1 MILTRESYVHNYVS
15 QIQFEHTLG
24 FYTHLCAGL
33 PSSLD
38 RLLERILQ
46 ADHSEYNLPPSSSSH
61 GEDTDAETLTP
72 VAISDQAPLM
82 TKANELAPQI
92 NLSTDSGTRRQPL
105 AIPLPDSFHQEQVK
119 DDTTCITDTI
129 QPEIKS
135 KGPQTDSS
143 PRQSVA
149 HDLSVQASSSDTTD
163 KYDQTLTL
171 SDSYHHE
178 QCNFPKDQSTL
189 MTDQTAAIETSTS
202 TAANEPHQVMFR
214 YNDKLITA
222 LSADPLGIAGVL
234 VTKGFIPEHTEAQMR
249 LISSTPREKA
259 TILVTTIRQRI
270 EIAPKRFHEF
280 LSILSE
286 QAWTKDIMEV
296 LQSHTGHEHL
306 RRDVSVQVVSI
317 GDHGS
322 TDTGRKS
329 SSDSSSNGDYHA
341 FSQLNSED
349 KAELEAHLILSADS
363 MRKKFAALLVN
374 VIKSFKEQNVEPTL
388 LISAVLALTEHNDP
402 AIGKPLLEREREAL
416 MKAQSVDHIF
426 HVLRPHM
433 TFFNYEI
440 LEFLIEVMGS
450 DNDKHNLQKFLQEFR
465 RFCRRSVFEI
475 PANVLGHGT
484 EKGIDQQKFCIK
496 ITKQFKAAL
505 LVHCSKEQTEPDLQ
519 TTSSIQASSSE
530 EAMAREGMICAPE
543 LGISLEDAKH
553 IQRKLASVLKLKVS
567 SIYLDSALSGSTIL
581 TFLLPSHISLAG
593 LDSDPDIIAL
603 ASNGIHILCGPPGKP
618 EQKELTSSG
627 LVMQWSP
634 PEYGC
639 DSLAQYILYYQKQ
652 CKHDETSEWQMIK
665 LNSLETHTCV
675 PDLND
680 GDTYV
685 FKICTVSDVGTLQY
699 SNESDP
705 IVLSTDRILTN
716 SIHKIIVA
724 NKDMLTSAFSLAD
737 PNIIAVTL
745 SVKEVISKKDEAQI
759 NLTSTPSEKAIILVT
774 AIENGM
780 KRGPEKFQTFLNT
793 LSEAKLSLPGDVVE
807 TLWSEYYD
815 SVYEQYLDYLKYL
828 YASLDK
834 KQTTSNQ
841 WPPSATKKFFRLAM
855 IKTTT
860 VRRGYI
866 NDRFVQMTI
875 TGKVDDILLEKSP
888 IQLEDIFKET
898 KGQRKV
904 ILLEGAP
911 GCGKSTLSVYICQQ
925 WEKGQLFNQFQLV
938 ILIRLRDPAVKN
950 AKGLADLL
958 PCPDTKTAQQIAA
971 RMLANKCRDILF
983 ILDGWDELPP
993 NLRKDSIFHK
1003 LVQPKLPQSNQLCES
1018 TVIVTS
1024 RPISSGDLHKVVSSR
1039 VEILGFTAEELY
1051 QFFTECLKGDT
1062 EAVKTL
1068 LEKIEE
1074 HPEVAGSCYL
1084 PLNATILVHLFK
1096 SDRNTLPTTLYGI
1109 FSSLVLN
1116 CMQRHLKLRTQY
1128 KDVSIESLDQLPE
1141 VAKKPFLVLCQLAYD
1156 GVMEGK
1162 IIFTSLPADV
1172 NTLSLLQGVESFIG
1186 REKAVSYNFI
1196 HLSIQELLAA
1206 WYIATQLPASEQVSK
1221 FNELFHTSRFSA
1233 IFQYYSAITKLKTPG
1248 IKDVVINVVKKYS
1261 RNQPKEDKALMLL
1274 YGSGS
1279 IPKDKVLLL
1288 SLLHCLYEA
1297 QDPSLCESVAQQLQH
1312 GLDLMY
1318 TTLTPS
1324 DCLCIG
1330 YFLAHVCKMSAG
1342 EFIVN
1347 LERCSIG
1354 DQGCKYLVSGLH
1366 KCLDTHSAVTTLLN
1380 IDMGHNSIS
1389 HHGVHHLTTLLKIAC
1404 TDHLNLSYNNLLSE
1418 QDTIHATIDTFT
1430 EQLKY
1435 NTTLKTLWLVRCGLT
1450 SLSAESLAEAL
1461 TTNKHLKVLS
1471 ISVNALCDDGIQ
1483 HLAHALR
1490 VNQGLKKLSLLSCG
1504 MTDVGLECLTKSLQ
1518 HNNVLTQLEV
1528 RNFDDNRYPN
1538 RITEKIVP
1546 VLTECLQNNYTL
1558 TELELPTDL
1567 KSFTTSIEE
1576 AVNDVRK
1583 RSGLPLIEVTGMYV
1597 PLNEESM

>member
-1 MILTRESYVHNYVS
+1 
-15 QIQFEHTLG
+15 
-24 FYTHLCAGL
+24 
-33 PSSLD
+33 
-38 RLLERILQ
+38 
-46 ADHSEYNLPPSSSSH
+46 
-61 GEDTDAETLTP
+61 
-72 VAISDQAPLM
+72 
-82 TKANELAPQI
+82 
-92 NLSTDSGTRRQPL
+92 
-105 AIPLPDSFHQEQVK
+105 
-119 DDTTCITDTI
+119 
-129 QPEIKS
+129 
-135 KGPQTDSS
+135 
-143 PRQSVA
+143 
-149 HDLSVQASSSDTTD
+149 
-163 KYDQTLTL
+163 
-171 SDSYHHE
+171 
-178 QCNFPKDQSTL
+178 
-189 MTDQTAAIETSTS
+189 
-202 TAANEPHQVMFR
+202 
-214 YNDKLITA
+214 
-222 LSADPLGIAGVL
+222 
-234 VTKGFIPEHTEAQMR
+234 
-249 LISSTPREKA
+249 
-259 TILVTTIRQRI
+259 
-270 EIAPKRFHEF
+270 
-280 LSILSE
+280 
-286 QAWTKDIMEV
+286 MEV

-306 RRDVSVQVVSI
+306 RKDVSVQVVST

-322 TDTGRKS
+322 TNTGRKS
-329 SSDSSSNGDYHA
+329 SNDSSSNGDYHT

-475 PANVLGHGT
+475 PANVLGHST

-581 TFLLPSHISLAG
+581 TFLLPSHISLSG

-652 CKHDETSEWQMIK
+652 CKHDERSEWEKIN
-665 LNSLETHTCV
+665 LYSLDTHTCI

-699 SNESDP
+699 SNESSP
-705 IVLSTDRILTN
+705 IVLSADQILTN
-716 SIHKIIVA
+716 NIHKVIVA
-724 NKDMLTSAFSLAD
+724 NKDKLTSAFSSVE
-737 PNIIAVTL
+737 PNKIALTL
-745 SVKEVISKKDEAQI
+745 SMNRVISKENEAQI
-759 NLTSTPSEKAIILVT
+759 SLASTPSKKATLLVA
-774 AIENGM
+774 AIEN
-780 KRGPEKFQTFLNT
+780 KINSVSEKFQDFLNA
-793 LSEAKLSLPGDVVE
+793 LSEVKLSLPGDVVE

-815 SVYEQYLDYLKYL
+815 NVYKQYLDYLKYL

-855 IKTTT
+855 IKTAT

-866 NDRFVQMTI
+866 DDRFIRMTV
-875 TGKVDDILLEKSP
+875 TGNVDDILQEKYP

-898 KGQRKV
+898 EGQRKV

-958 PCPDTKTAQQIAA
+958 PCPDTKTAQQITA
-971 RMLANKCRDILF
+971 RILASKCQYVLF
-983 ILDGWDELPP
+983 ILDGWDELQP
-993 NLRKDSIFHK
+993 NLRKNSILHQ
-1003 LVQPKLPQSNQLCES
+1003 LIEPDLPQSNPLCES

-1024 RPISSGDLHKVVSSR
+1024 RPISSGDLHQVVSSR
-1039 VEILGFTAEELY
+1039 VEILGFTADELH

-1062 EAVKTL
+1062 EAVKNL
-1068 LEKIEE
+1068 LKRIEE
-1074 HPEVAGSCYL
+1074 NPEVAGSCYL
-1084 PLNATILVHLFK
+1084 PLNATILVCLFK
-1096 SDRNTLPTTLYGI
+1096 SDRNTLPTSLYGI
-1109 FSSLVLN
+1109 FSSLILN
-1116 CMQRHLKLRTQY
+1116 CMKRHLKLRTQY

-1141 VAKKPFLVLCQLAYD
+1141 VVKKPFSILCQLAYD

-1162 IIFTSLPADV
+1162 IIFTFLPPDV

-1186 REKAVSYNFI
+1186 REKAVSHNFI

-1221 FNELFHTSRFSA
+1221 FNELFGTSRFGA
-1233 IFQYYSAITKLKTPG
+1233 IFQFYAAITKLKTPG
-1248 IKDVVINVVKKYS
+1248 INDVIIRVARDSNKT
-1261 RNQPKEDKALMLL
+1261 
-1274 YGSGS
+1274 
-1279 IPKDKVLLL
+1279 LLL
-1288 SLLHCLYEA
+1288 SLLLCLYEA
-1297 QDPSLCESVAQQLQH
+1297 QDPSLCESVAQKLQQ
-1312 GLDLMY
+1312 GLDLSDA
-1318 TTLTPS
+1318 TLTPS

-1330 YFLAHVCKMSAG
+1330 YFLAHVCKMAAHK
-1342 EFIVN
+1342 FKVFLN
-1347 LERCSIG
+1347 HCSIG
-1354 DQGCKYLVSGLH
+1354 DQGCKYLVSGIH

-1380 IDMGHNSIS
+1380 IDMSFTDIS
-1389 HHGVHHLTTLLKIAC
+1389 YHGLHHLSTLLKIGC
-1404 TDHLNLSYNNLLSE
+1404 IDYLKLSGNNLLSE

-1430 EQLKY
+1430 EQLKH
-1435 NTTLKTLWLVRCGLT
+1435 NTTLKTLRLHGCGLT
-1450 SLSAESLAEAL
+1450 SLSTESLAEAL
-1461 TTNKHLKVLS
+1461 TTNKYLEVLS
-1471 ISVNALCDDGIQ
+1471 ISDNALCDDGIQ

-1490 VNQGLKKLSLLSCG
+1490 VNKGLKILLLMSCG
-1504 MTDVGLECLTKSLQ
+1504 MTDVGLECLAKSLQ
-1518 HNNVLTQLEV
+1518 HNNVLTQLYV
-1528 RNFDDNRYPN
+1528 WNLSSGNPNVN
-1538 RITEKIVP
+1538 RITDKMVP
-1546 VLTECLQNNYTL
+1546 VLTECLQNNHTL
-1558 TELELPTDL
+1558 TVLWLPITLE
-1567 KSFTTSIEE
+1567 SSTTSIEE

-1583 RSGLPLIEVTGMYV
+1583 RSGLSLIKVTGMYV
-1597 PLNEESM
+1597 PLNEDSM